1 LDIFTRALFDKFK
14 DILATETFNN
24 DNLKN
29 SIVSESK
36 ELAISKVSFGNLLQ
50 LESDLKR
57 SQVSISSDRSLQRV
71 NLPALNP
78 VVDSVR

>member
-1 LDIFTRALFDKFK
+1 M
-14 DILATETFNN
+14 
-24 DNLKN
+24 
-29 SIVSESK
+29 
-36 ELAISKVSFGNLLQ
+36 SKVSFGNLLQ

-78 VVDSVR
+78 VVASVR